1 MDQHRADGEDGE
13 RGGRQGPVAHTRA
26 RGHRYAIE
34 SSSHVFA
41 GVSFK
46 PLCGGR
52 QGAVA
57 HTRARSSSLE
67 QEAAAAAAKA
77 GEDAI
82 VLSTRTDDE
91 AEMWV
96 GEIVE
101 AHRYMAAQPIYRYLY
116 LHLCVCVHPRHLR
129 LYICYTFPTLI
140 RRYQVHGRPAHLHPR
155 DLRRRTEGAAAP
167 APPAHTPPAAC
178 RLRALAGG
186 PGPRLLR

>member
-101 AHRYMAAQPIYRYLY
+101 AHRYMAAQPIL
-116 LHLCVCVHPRHLR
+116 
-129 LYICYTFPTLI
+129 
-140 RRYQVHGRPAHLHPR
+140 
-155 DLRRRTEGAAAP
+155 
-167 APPAHTPPAAC
+167 
-178 RLRALAGG
+178 
-186 PGPRLLR
+186 